1 MLCVAACLFSELSTR
16 TALPGIFSFLQ
27 RVPNT
32 MRNAKFAVRGYRP
45 LEQKIAIVDI
55 DNASLEQIG
64 RWPWR
69 RDYIAQLVQ
78 EIFAKGARGVGI
90 DILFSDP
97 QVSVPEELQE
107 ILKQRNLA
115 GLLAPFDFDRQ
126 LGAELGKH
134 RDAVVTAWMS
144 NAVCR
149 PAISAPEECP
159 VFNAEAIAS
168 LPEDFS
174 RFALKGVENQEGFP
188 RDRSPLRTAIT
199 VAASVPEIASEAH
212 HSGFVNGIFDS
223 DGLVRRVSPLL
234 AVNGE
239 FYPSLAFEM
248 AMLARG
254 ERVRVALDGRGAI
267 ASIHWEKT
275 GRRIPTARLGHWDI
289 NFLGPERHFP
299 YVSARELFVDPQ
311 SADGRQIAQDTKA
324 VLDGAWVFLG
334 VSALAVGDLVATPF
348 EPVHPG
354 VEVHATVMEN
364 LLSDELLD
372 TGGAATTVLL
382 LLWMLGAGAAI
393 AWIGQKW
400 EAVPALAVSGAV
412 LALSALID
420 FRGLFYAG
428 FDLNSGFWY
437 LQMIGGL
444 GITVVGRYVMEQK
457 DKKFVRTAF
466 SKYVSPAIVDDI
478 LKDPKRLSLGGRR
491 ETLTI
496 LFSDIR
502 GFTTLAE
509 TLDARK
515 LSDFLNDYLG
525 MQTEIIFEHGGTL
538 DKYIGDAVMAFWGAP
553 LGQPDHAER
562 ACRAAIAMAAK
573 LEENRARYLEQYG
586 ITVNMG
592 IGLHTGEVSVGNMG
606 SARSFSYTVIGDT
619 VNLASRLEGATK
631 YFGAE
636 ILTTRTTLEAISHA
650 GGTMPA
656 HRALAE
662 VKVKGK
668 NQVVSVAELLRG
680 EKDPLALGKFQQGLS
695 YYFQRDFKK
704 ALACFQ
710 AAQKTLGDG
719 SSLRYMELCDRY
731 LREAPPTDWDG
742 TWSLTEK

>member
-1 MLCVAACLFSELSTR
+1 MR
-16 TALPGIFSFLQ
+16 TALPEIFSFLS
-27 RVPNT
+27 RVPNA
-32 MRNAKFAVRGYRP
+32 MRDTKLAVRGYRP
-45 LEQKIAIVDI
+45 PSSKIVIVDI

-69 RDYIAQLVQ
+69 RDYIAQLVE
-78 EIFAKGARGVGI
+78 EIFAKGARGVAL

-107 ILKQRNLA
+107 ILKQKQLA
-115 GLLAPFDFDRQ
+115 GLLSPFDFDRQ
-126 LGAELGKH
+126 LAATLRKH
-134 RDAVVTAWMS
+134 RESVVTAWMS

-149 PAISAPEECP
+149 PAQSRPEDCP
-159 VFNAEAIAS
+159 VLNPAALAS
-168 LPEDFS
+168 LPEGFD
-174 RFALKGVENQEGFP
+174 RFALKHVENQSSFAP
-188 RDRSPLRTAIT
+188 DHTPLRTAIT
-199 VAASVPEIASEAH
+199 VAANIPEIGAAVN
-212 HSGFVNGIFDS
+212 HSGAVNGVFDS
-223 DGLVRRVSPLL
+223 DGLIRRVGPLL
-234 AVNGE
+234 VVNGA
-239 FYPSLAFEM
+239 FHPSLAFQM

-254 ERVRVALDGRGAI
+254 EGAKLALDARGAV
-267 ASIHWEKT
+267 ASLHWEKT
-275 GRRIPTARLGHWDI
+275 GRRIPTTPLGLWDI

-299 YVSARELFVDPQ
+299 YLSARELFVDPETP
-311 SADGRQIAQDTKA
+311 DGRQIAQDAKA

-334 VSALAVGDLVATPF
+334 VSALAVGDLVATPY

-364 LLSDELLD
+364 LLTDSLLD
-372 TGGAATTVLL
+372 TGNRLTAVLL
-382 LLWMLGAGAAI
+382 LLWMLIAGAAI

-400 EAVPALAVSGAV
+400 EAVPALGTSAMV
-412 LALSALID
+412 LGLSALVD
-420 FRGLFYAG
+420 FRGLFHSG

-437 LQMIGGL
+437 IQMIGGL
-444 GITVVGRYVMEQK
+444 AITVVGRYMMEQK
-457 DKKFVRTAF
+457 DKKFVRSAF
-466 SKYVSPAIVDDI
+466 SKYVSPAVVDDI
-478 LKDPKRLSLGGRR
+478 IKNPKRLSLGGRR

-509 TLDARK
+509 KLDARR
-515 LSDFLNDYLG
+515 LSEFLNDYLG
-525 MQTEIIFEHGGTL
+525 MQTEVLFEHGGTL

-553 LGQPDHAER
+553 LGQADHAER
-562 ACRAAIAMAAK
+562 ACRAAIAMAQK
-573 LEENRARYLEQYG
+573 LEENRARFLAQYG

-606 SARSFSYTVIGDT
+606 SARSFSYTVIGDA

-636 ILTTRTTLEAISHA
+636 ILTTRTTLEAVSA
-650 GGTMPA
+650 SGGSVPP
-656 HRALAE
+656 HRSLAE

-668 NQVVSVAELLRG
+668 NQVVSVAELLRS

-704 ALACFQ
+704 ALACF
-710 AAQKTLGDG
+710 AAAHKALGDG
-719 SSLRYMELCDRY
+719 SSQRYMELCERY
-731 LREAPPTDWDG
+731 LKEAPPTDWDG

>member
-1 MLCVAACLFSELSTR
+1 M
-16 TALPGIFSFLQ
+16 PGVLGFLQ
-27 RVPNT
+27 RVPNA
-32 MRNAKFAVRGYRP
+32 MRDLKFSFRGYRP
-45 LEQKIAIVDI
+45 PTQKIVIVDI

-69 RDYIAQLVQ
+69 RDYIAQLVD
-78 EIFAKGARGVGI
+78 EVYAKGARGVAL

-107 ILKQRNLA
+107 LLKQRQLA
-115 GLLAPFDFDRQ
+115 GLLGPFDFDRQ
-126 LGAELGKH
+126 LATQLGKH
-134 RDAVVTAWMS
+134 RESVVTAWMS

-149 PAISAPEECP
+149 PASATGEECP

-168 LPEDFS
+168 LPEGFE
-174 RFALKGVENQEGFP
+174 RFALKEVEGKPSFP
-188 RDRSPLRTAIT
+188 RDRTPLRTAIT
-199 VAASVPEIASEAH
+199 VAASIDPISTSVE
-212 HSGFVNGIFDS
+212 HSGFVNGVFDS
-223 DGLVRRVSPLL
+223 DGLVRRVGPLL

-239 FYPSLAFEM
+239 FYPSLAFKM

-254 ERVRVALDGRGAI
+254 EGVKLALDSAGAV
-267 ASIHWEKT
+267 SQLRWEKS
-275 GRRIPTARLGHWDI
+275 GRRIPTTPTGYWDI
-289 NFLGPERHFP
+289 NYLGPERHFP
-299 YVSARELFVDPQ
+299 YVSARELFVDPET
-311 SADGRQIAQDTKA
+311 SDGRQIASDIQA
-324 VLDGAWVFLG
+324 VLDGAWVFIG
-334 VSALAVGDLVATPF
+334 VSALAVGDLVPTPF

-354 VEVHATVMEN
+354 VEVHANVMEN
-364 LLSDELLD
+364 LLTDSLLN
-372 TGGAATTVLL
+372 TGTPLISFLL
-382 LLWMLGAGAAI
+382 LLWMLAAGAAI

-400 EAVPALAVSGAV
+400 EAVPALG
-412 LALSALID
+412 LSALVLTLSALAD
-420 FRGLFYAG
+420 FRGLFFSG
-428 FDLNSGFWY
+428 FDLNTGFWY

-444 GITVVGRYVMEQK
+444 AITVVGRYMMEQK
-457 DKKFVRTAF
+457 DKKFVRSAF

-478 LKDPKRLSLGGRR
+478 LRDPKRLSLGGRR

-509 TLDARK
+509 KLDARV
-515 LSDFLNDYLG
+515 LSEFLNDYLG

-553 LGQPDHAER
+553 LSQTDHAER
-562 ACRAAIAMAAK
+562 ACRAATAMVQT
-573 LEENRARYLEQYG
+573 LEANRARYLEKYG

-592 IGLHTGEVSVGNMG
+592 IGVHTGEVSVGNMG
-606 SARSFSYTVIGDT
+606 SSRSFSYTVIGDT

-636 ILTTRTTLEAISHA
+636 ILTTRTTLQAISGA
-650 GGTMPA
+650 GGIMPP
-656 HRALAE
+656 HRSLAE

-695 YYFQRDFKK
+695 YYFQQDFKK

-710 AAQKTLGDG
+710 AAHKVLGDG
-719 SSLRYMELCDRY
+719 SSQRYMELCERY
-731 LREAPPTDWDG
+731 LKEAPPPDWDG